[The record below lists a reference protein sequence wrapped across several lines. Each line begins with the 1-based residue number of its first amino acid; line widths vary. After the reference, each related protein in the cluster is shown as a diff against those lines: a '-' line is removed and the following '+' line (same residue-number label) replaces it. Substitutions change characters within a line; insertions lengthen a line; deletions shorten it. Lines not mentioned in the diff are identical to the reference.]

1 MMIIVVI
8 LFGKTNNKSKNYSYL
23 YQVKPTFIEM
33 GLFKS
38 INSWF
43 GGVVRKRHIS
53 VFDNEEEQW
62 QADLSPAMLTTICIA
77 VVTLVFGVLL
87 LLVAYTPLLDLMPG
101 YRTNAGRSRE
111 MLIRSIVRIDS
122 LERKMNEMLTYNE
135 NRILVVSGKTPTM
148 HSVQNDSLHRSKTFV
163 APSKADSLLRQ
174 KIENDERYRLNNTQ
188 PNRVEQNSLNAVSPM
203 YGLISERFNSQGLL
217 GVRINGA
224 KDSQVSAIANGVVV
238 FTDWSPEAGH
248 SVVIQHKDN
257 YLSVYRH
264 LSGVLL
270 SKGERVQG
278 AQAIGYAGSDKDA
291 ELSMLEFELWREGKA
306 VNPELYIIF

>member
-1 MMIIVVI
+1 
-8 LFGKTNNKSKNYSYL
+8 
-23 YQVKPTFIEM
+23 M
-33 GLFKS
+33 GLLKR

-43 GGVVRKRHIS
+43 GSIVRKRHIAI
-53 VFDNEEEQW
+53 FDNDEKGW
-62 QADLSPAMLTTICIA
+62 HADLSPAMLTTIGVA
-77 VVTLVFGVLL
+77 VVTLIFGVLL
-87 LLVAYTPLLDLMPG
+87 VLVAYTPLLDLMPG

-135 NRILVVSGKTPTM
+135 NRILVVSGKTPAM
-148 HSVQNDSLHRSKTFV
+148 QSVKNDTLHRSKGFV

-174 KIENDERYRLNNTQ
+174 KIENDERYRLNEKK
-188 PNRVEQNSLNAVSPM
+188 PNAIVQNALNGVAPM
-203 YGLISERFNSQGLL
+203 YGLISERFNSHGLL

-224 KDSQVSAIANGVVV
+224 KDAQVSAIADGVVV
-238 FTDWSPEAGH
+238 LSEWSPEAGH
-248 SVVIQHKDN
+248 SIVIQHKDN

>member
-1 MMIIVVI
+1 MK
-8 LFGKTNNKSKNYSYL
+8 LFSK
-23 YQVKPTFIEM
+23 
-33 GLFKS
+33 

-43 GGVVRKRHIS
+43 GDIVRKRHIAI
-53 VFDNEEEQW
+53 FDNEEKRW
-62 QADLSPAMLTTICIA
+62 HADLSPAMLSTIGIA
-77 VVTLVFGVLL
+77 IVTLIFGVLL

-135 NRILVVSGKTPTM
+135 NRILVVSGKTPAM
-148 HSVQNDSLHRSKTFV
+148 QAVKNDSLHRSKTFV

-174 KIENDERYRLNNTQ
+174 KIENDERYRLNGAKPKSTI
-188 PNRVEQNSLNAVSPM
+188 QNSLNAVSPM
-203 YGLISERFNSQGLL
+203 YGLISERFNSKGLL
-217 GVRINGA
+217 GVRVSGA
-224 KDSQVSAIANGVVV
+224 KDAQVSAIADGVVILSE
-238 FTDWSPEAGH
+238 WSPEAGH
-248 SVVIQHKDN
+248 CIVIQHKED

-264 LSGVLL
+264 LSGSLL

-278 AQAIGYAGSDKDA
+278 AQAIGYAGSDKEE
-291 ELSMLEFELWREGKA
+291 ELSMLEFELWRDGKA